1 MVWTMTAPGLIAFE
15 TAYRMLLGQRPKNWM
30 DGGEK
35 NGDALHELGN

>member
-15 TAYRMLLGQRPKNWM
+15 TAYNALQGERPKNRM

-35 NGDALHELGN
+35 NGDALHELGR